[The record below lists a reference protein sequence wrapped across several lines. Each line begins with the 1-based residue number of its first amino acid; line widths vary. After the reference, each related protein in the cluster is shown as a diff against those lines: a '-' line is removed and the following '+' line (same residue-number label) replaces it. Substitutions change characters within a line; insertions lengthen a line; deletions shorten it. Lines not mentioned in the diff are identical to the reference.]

1 MTAPDDRRPTRRD
14 APTDGEPMAWLFAAL
29 LVGPLVAYWAVRLLR
44 RGLTAARRALV
55 GSTDE

>member
-1 MTAPDDRRPTRRD
+1 MPASDDRRSTRRD
-14 APTDGEPMAWLFAAL
+14 APTGGGPIAWLFAAL
-29 LVGPLVAYWAVRLLR
+29 LVGPLVAYWAGRLLR